1 LITTVHQKFTTEP
14 LTWFYNPDAYL
25 TLLKMYGFK
34 PGFIDSTITRSKK
47 SSNPISPVLAFALEP
62 NLLAHLLEATV
73 RKNPVAE
80 IGAMKQNLLLKG
92 KRIHSLRASQQ
103 FFPYFHWHADTFDV
117 PRQARLLVE
126 GEDCRN
132 QAFRFQNILGLQFHL
147 EITLEQLEKWL
158 EEYADELKLVN
169 KTRDQA
175 IHEYRTREKVMVS
188 LAYKLL
194 DNFFKATGV

>member
-1 LITTVHQKFTTEP
+1 
-14 LTWFYNPDAYL
+14 
-25 TLLKMYGFK
+25 M
-34 PGFIDSTITRSKK
+34 
-47 SSNPISPVLAFALEP
+47 
-62 NLLAHLLEATV
+62 AHLLEATV